1 MILRP
6 FKPSD
11 LQALYQIDLSCF
23 PPGISYSREEIARF
37 IEHRHSFT
45 AVAEDGKETVGFV
58 IVHREPRKVAHIVTI
73 DVVAKMRRQGAGS
86 VLMEAAENW
95 AQKQGMEMI
104 YLETAE
110 NNFVAQRFYQKRG
123 YRKVEKLQRYYPDGT
138 AAWVMVKWL
147 GKPASS

>member
-6 FKPSD
+6 FKPGD
-11 LQALYQIDLSCF
+11 LQTLYEIDQSCF

-37 IEHRHSFT
+37 IEARLSFT

-58 IVHREPRKVAHIVTI
+58 IVHRETRKVAHIVTI
-73 DVVAKMRRQGAGS
+73 DVVVKLRRQGVGS
-86 VLMEAAENW
+86 VLMDAAENW
-95 AQKQGMEMI
+95 AQKQKLEMI

-110 NNFVAQRFYQKRG
+110 NNFVAQRFYQKRD
-123 YRKVEKLQRYYPDGT
+123 YRKVEKLKRYYPDGT

-147 GKPASS
+147 VKPAAS